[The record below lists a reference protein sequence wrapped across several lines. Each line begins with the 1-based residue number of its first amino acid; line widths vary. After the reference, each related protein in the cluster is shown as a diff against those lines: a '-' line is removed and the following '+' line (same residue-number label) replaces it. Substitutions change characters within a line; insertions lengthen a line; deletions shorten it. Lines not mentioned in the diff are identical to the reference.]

1 MLLPLTVCA
10 DYTQGS
16 INVTV
21 NGSLQTAVARIDG
34 TNHKV
39 VLGNGYNSCIPYW
52 TEGQLIIPGSVNIS
66 GTNYQVEVGPV
77 AFRLCNGLTKITIN
91 EGVQTIGDYA
101 FVGCSSVTEVNLP
114 STLTSIERGAFVNMA
129 SLKIVTS
136 KATAAPAWHLNDV
149 FSSTGTKE
157 GMAEMAASRI
167 LYVPEGSYGSYLSTK
182 YDGSARGWETVG
194 WQEAFTRIYE
204 LNDDPQE
211 ITSLQD
217 LKDFRDAVNDG
228 NQYKGSNNKM
238 VTLTTD
244 LDLSSIDNWTPIGT
258 SVHPFDG
265 VFNGGGH
272 VIKNLN
278 VSGSS
283 NYNGLFGYA
292 NKATIYNM
300 HLLNPTVS
308 GPDYVGTVVGYV
320 DGDSHITDI
329 LVTSNCSGNDGYTAK
344 ATDGSVGG
352 IVGRANNA
360 TIERCLFDGWVKGT
374 GWTGGIIGNVNTNVT
389 ITDCSASDFVQNT
402 KDLLAEKI
410 PFTGGI
416 VGGAGYVT
424 IERCFARNILSH
436 TGSPSTFPGIIVGGT
451 NNVTTSTIK
460 NCAYLDIGRL
470 LIGQPQAGSNNTL
483 TDNQGYADRSDMNQN
498 KTKSVLGED
507 NWYYFTDNYIDYPI
521 PATLKDM
528 YLTNCV
534 DKVDGDFVYRP
545 AKAADSEYEVVA
557 YTGSATSVTVPATYD
572 GKNVTAILPEVFK
585 DNTTMTSVTIGDNV
599 TTIGASAFENCDALT
614 TVNFGSGVTTINAK
628 AFYDC
633 DALTSV
639 DLPDAVTDVG
649 EDAFVGCDELT
660 SFAIGTGF
668 ANHKGNFLAYCP
680 KLTTITVADGNTNN
694 YSSVDNVLI
703 HNTDYG
709 SYVVVCAPGK
719 TGDYTIPTE
728 NLTNTYV
735 WIMGNCFAS
744 CNGLTS
750 ITFPE
755 DKQYKLDGAV
765 FDEAY
770 NLRYVDMSNVTGFI
784 NNDRT
789 ATTVN
794 VSRSDTDNSFYGMSE
809 CTIVYLPAGN
819 SAAQGEANVVIG
831 GNANSIELI
840 DGWDFN
846 PPVTITTTG
855 AVSLR
860 RTLRSKSV
868 IYATTVTDESGNPVY
883 PDDDEKIPLKD
894 KDGNPMYEEDG
905 VTPKYLPK
913 MTSEERFEGR
923 GYTVYLPYALTLT
936 AENAKVYA
944 PTTIATNTGVTTV
957 TFNEVRDKEMAA
969 YTPYYIV
976 VEGED
981 AVKLSTTD
989 ATTIATPPV
998 EEPSPLDGFMFKG
1011 TTVKI
1016 PNSELY
1022 DAEKPTYL
1030 LQSDDKWHKVPKN
1043 QPRAYIGPFRAYFQA
1058 VGASGTRILNMA
1070 FGQDETTAIAPVVRT
1085 IDADGTER
1093 YYDMNGCQL
1102 NGKPQKGMYIHNGK
1116 KHINK

>member
-1 MLLPLTVCA
+1 MKNYILILLAMLLPLTVCA

-52 TEGQLIIPGSVNIS
+52 TEGQLTIPGSVNIS
-66 GTNYQVEVGPV
+66 GTDYQVEVGPV
-77 AFRLCNGLTKITIN
+77 AFRLCNGLTKITID

-167 LYVPEGSYGSYLSTK
+167 LYVPEGSCGSYLSTK

-228 NQYKGSNNKM
+228 TQYKGSNNKM

-244 LDLSSIDNWTPIGT
+244 LDLSSIDKWTPIGT
-258 SVHPFDG
+258 LSHPFDG
-265 VFNGGGH
+265 IFNGGGH
-272 VIKNLN
+272 VIKNLK
-278 VSGSS
+278 VDRAVE
-283 NYNGLFGYA
+283 YNGLFGYA
-292 NKATIYNM
+292 ENATIYNM
-300 HLLNPTVS
+300 HLKNPSVS
-308 GPDYVGTVVGYV
+308 GSDYQGTVLGYAH
-320 DGDSHITDI
+320 GNTHLSDI
-329 LVTSNCSGNDGYTAK
+329 LVTG
-344 ATDGSVGG
+344 TDYIVAGSGSVGG
-352 IVGRANNA
+352 IVGYASNA
-360 TIERCLFDGWVKGT
+360 TIERCMFYGKAQST
-374 GWTGGIIGNVNTNVT
+374 GWIGGIVGNVYNNVI
-389 ITDCSASDFVQNT
+389 ITDCAALNQLWNSKNESST
-402 KDLLAEKI
+402 M
-410 PFTGGI
+410 GGI
-416 VGGAGYVT
+416 VGGAGSVT
-424 IERCFARNILSH
+424 VSRCYAR
-436 TGSPSTFPGIIVGGT
+436 TGFLDIMSVHVKGNIVGKT
-451 NNVTTSTIK
+451 NRNEESTIT
-460 NCAYLDIGRL
+460 NCAYWSASGGSG
-470 LIGQPQAGSNNTL
+470 LIGLQEGESTL
-483 TDNQGYADRSDMNQN
+483 SESGNKYYAENDMKQDGI
-498 KTKSVLGED
+498 KDVLGED
-507 NWYYFTDNYIDYPI
+507 NWYYFTGNYIDYPV
-521 PATLKDM
+521 PSTLKDM
-528 YLTNCV
+528 YLANCI
-534 DKVDGDFVYRP
+534 DEVDGGFTYRP
-545 AKAADSEYEVVA
+545 AGKGDASYEIVK
-557 YTGSATSVTVPATYD
+557 YTGSATSLTIPDTYN
-572 GKNVTAILPEVFK
+572 GKPVTAILDGVFK
-585 DNTTMTSVTIGDNV
+585 DNPTLASLTIGSNI
-599 TTIGASAFENCDALT
+599 TSIGASAFENCDALT
-614 TVNFGSGVTTINAK
+614 
-628 AFYDC
+628 
-633 DALTSV
+633 SV
-639 DLPDAVTDVG
+639 ILPNAVTDVG
-649 EDAFVGCDELT
+649 EDAFVGCDNLT
-660 SFAIGTGF
+660 SFTIGTGF

-680 KLTTITVADGNTNN
+680 KLATITVADGNTNN

-1030 LQSDDKWHKVPKN
+1030 LQSDDKWHKVPNN